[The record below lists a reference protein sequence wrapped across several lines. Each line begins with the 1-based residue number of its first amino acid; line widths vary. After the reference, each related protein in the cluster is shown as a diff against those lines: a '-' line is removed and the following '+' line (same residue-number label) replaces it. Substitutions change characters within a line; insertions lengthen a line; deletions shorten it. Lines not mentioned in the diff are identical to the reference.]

1 MTTIAAPLVIERTY
15 NAPAKAVWE
24 ALTDINKIRQWYFQ
38 MDDFKP
44 QVGFRF
50 SFPGENEGRTFIHHC
65 EVTTA
70 EPGKKISYTW
80 KYEGYTGESHVVFE
94 LFAEGDKTRVKL
106 THTGLETFPADAP
119 DFKRSNFEM
128 GWTQIL
134 GTSLKDFVE
143 KK

>member
-1 MTTIAAPLVIERTY
+1 MAPAPLIIERTY
-15 NAPAKAVWE
+15 NAPVQAVWE
-24 ALTDINKIRQWYFQ
+24 ALTDIDKIRKWYFN

-44 QVGFRF
+44 RVGFRF
-50 SFPGENEGRTFIHHC
+50 SFPGENEGRKYIHHC
-65 EVTTA
+65 EVTAA

-80 KYEGYTGESHVVFE
+80 KYQGYTGESHVVFE

-106 THTGLETFPADAP
+106 THTGIETFPADTP

-128 GWTQIL
+128 GWTEII
-134 GTSLKDFVE
+134 GTMLKNFVE